1 MIDKLEAALAL
12 KVAENAR
19 LRRVEAA
26 AAEALADL
34 DAIIGDSGA
43 TQDKQQISGYAN

>member
-26 AAEALADL
+26 AAAALAEL
-34 DAIIGDSGA
+34 DAIIGDNGD
-43 TQDKQQISGYAN
+43 TQDRRQMTGR